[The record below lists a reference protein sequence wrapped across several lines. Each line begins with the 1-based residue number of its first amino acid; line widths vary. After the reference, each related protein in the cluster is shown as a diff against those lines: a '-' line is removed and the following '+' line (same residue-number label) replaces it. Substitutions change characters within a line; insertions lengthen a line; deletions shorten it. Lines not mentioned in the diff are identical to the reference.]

1 MTPLE
6 VVKIFFEEVRSG
18 RNPDKAHDLLSAVV
32 LAHQVKAEN
41 PTTLE
46 RSPQNYA
53 DHVREMQ
60 AEWGNFELEIQEML
74 AQADRVYVRWKQTG
88 THTSEVDG
96 FAPTGLP
103 VVEIASAVYRVANGK
118 IAEYWIQIDRA
129 GIRAQ
134 LEQNARSLA

>member
-1 MTPLE
+1 MTSLE
-6 VVKIFFEEVRSG
+6 VIRLFFEEVRSG
-18 RNPDKAHDLLSAVV
+18 RNPDKALELMTDVV
-32 LAHQVKAEN
+32 LAHQVKSEA
-41 PTTLE
+41 PTTVE

-60 AEWGNFELEIQEML
+60 AEWGNFELEIEEML
-74 AQADRVYVRWKQTG
+74 AQDDRVYVRWKQIG
-88 THTSEVDG
+88 KHVGVADG

-103 VVEIASAVYRVANGK
+103 IIEIASAVYRLENGK

-134 LEQNARSLA
+134 LERNALK

>member
-1 MTPLE
+1 MTSLE
-6 VVKIFFEEVRSG
+6 VVRLFFEEVRSG
-18 RNPDKAHDLLSAVV
+18 RNPDKALELMTDVV
-32 LAHQVKAEN
+32 LAHQVKSEA
-41 PTTLE
+41 PVTVE

-60 AEWGNFELEIQEML
+60 AEWGNFELEVQEML
-74 AQADRVYVRWKQTG
+74 AQDDRVYVRWKQTG
-88 THTSEVDG
+88 KHVGVADG

-103 VVEIASAVYRVANGK
+103 VIEIASAVYRLENGK

-134 LEQNARSLA
+134 LERNAQA